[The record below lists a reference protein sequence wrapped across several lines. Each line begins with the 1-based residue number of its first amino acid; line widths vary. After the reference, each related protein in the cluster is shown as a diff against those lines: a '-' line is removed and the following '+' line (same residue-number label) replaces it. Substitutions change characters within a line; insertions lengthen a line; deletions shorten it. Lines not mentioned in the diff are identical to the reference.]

1 MILVWNNTDTF
12 KQHLEEMKT
21 FRQAHNKRQAEQV
34 KNMSI
39 LPNAKPPR
47 ETGLVKSITNSRGK
61 VIFAPIWKIVLSKGS
76 NN

>member
-1 MILVWNNTDTF
+1 MILVWNNTKSF
-12 KQHLEEMKT
+12 KRHLEEMKT
-21 FRQAHNKRQAEQV
+21 FRQAHNNQQAEQV

-39 LPNAKPPR
+39 LPNVKPPR
-47 ETGLVKSITNSRGK
+47 ETGLVNSITNSRGK